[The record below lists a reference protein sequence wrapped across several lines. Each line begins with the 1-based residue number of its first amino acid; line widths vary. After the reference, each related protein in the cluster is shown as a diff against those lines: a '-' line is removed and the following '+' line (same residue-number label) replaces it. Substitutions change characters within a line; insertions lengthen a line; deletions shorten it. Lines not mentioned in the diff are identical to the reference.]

1 MWEASYTGEDVDVQ
15 EIMDGLDIDR
25 DGEVVN
31 QFSAD
36 GRQKLEDAAK
46 MGGHFAASASNLY
59 GREGIAA
66 E

>member
-15 EIMDGLDIDR
+15 EVMDGLDIDR
-25 DGEVVN
+25 DGEVIN

-36 GRQKLEDAAK
+36 SRQKLEDAAK